1 MAESRQKRM
10 AVVNDFSGFGRCSLA
25 VSLPVVSAAGIECC
39 ALPTAVFS
47 NHTGYPDYF
56 FDDYTEKMEP
66 FIEKWRKL
74 QLEFDGI
81 YTGFLGSKRQI
92 DIVMR
97 FIKAFK
103 TAQTKVIVDP
113 VMGDHGRLYT
123 TYTDDMCLE
132 MKSLVSLADI
142 VTPNLTEACILTGTP
157 YRGTPWE
164 RRELA
169 RMARELCK
177 MGAKKVVIT
186 GISRG
191 QELTNFLYE
200 QNGGAGESLCT
211 VSGLKVGGE
220 RAGTGDVF
228 SSIVAAD
235 MVNGLEFRESVIR
248 AGRFIARA
256 SRYSDELGVPP
267 QEGICFEP
275 FLKQL

>member
-1 MAESRQKRM
+1 
-10 AVVNDFSGFGRCSLA
+10 
-25 VSLPVVSAAGIECC
+25 
-39 ALPTAVFS
+39 
-47 NHTGYPDYF
+47 
-56 FDDYTEKMEP
+56 MEP

-177 MGAKKVVIT
+177 MGAKRWL
-186 GISRG
+186 SRG
-191 QELTNFLYE
+191 FPADRSLRTFYTSKTE
-200 QNGGAGESLCT
+200 GRAKASARSAG
-211 VSGLKVGGE
+211 
-220 RAGTGDVF
+220 
-228 SSIVAAD
+228 
-235 MVNGLEFRESVIR
+235 
-248 AGRFIARA
+248 
-256 SRYSDELGVPP
+256 SR
-267 QEGICFEP
+267 
-275 FLKQL
+275 